1 MSHISNTIDVI
12 NELPGLGAL
21 HCGLTWQRL
30 HKSDVRSTSGAIILL
45 PSLSGLALLS
55 APIVAL
61 LANFEIS
68 NLLES
73 VV

>member
-1 MSHISNTIDVI
+1 MSQISNTIYVT
-12 NELPGLGAL
+12 NELLDLGAS

-30 HKSDVRSTSGAIILL
+30 HKSDVRSTGGAIILL

-61 LANFEIS
+61 LNILNN
-68 NLLES
+68 NLLRSE
-73 VV
+73 